1 MWTER
6 SAAVFGVRP
15 TLGVRTSVR
24 RLGAKGRT
32 RLDGLAAQ
40 LTTSFVLMLAAC
52 ERGEEGG
59 STKSPTAVVSGEPG
73 PLVLDEQATG
83 IETPREGTLGAAAQI
98 RTRPETPVPKS
109 RDEALTA
116 LRTGHPQAAVSFFTS
131 WVKTHP
137 KDLEAAEALLRAHL
151 AVGRA
156 DVVEEAFAA
165 LPAGT
170 RQGST
175 IVQLRARAALAVGD
189 RAKAESSLREALQ
202 RAPGDLA
209 LAGALLDLLVRSGRT
224 PKTDTE
230 AKRLMDLLYDAYD
243 AGKAKGPAEL
253 LAVARATLASG
264 TGGGYHDANEVLGEA
279 AALEP
284 TSKGTWLADEIALL
298 HARIFLEKYDTDEAT
313 RIYASILDRD
323 PWHPDA
329 LAGLAWVQLA
339 DLRLAMAT
347 RTATEALLVNP
358 RQRLAHAAIA
368 YVDAIELRHHDAR
381 RRVDEGILAVD
392 PSDQHGHAVKAAIAI
407 WEGDRDGYVKARG
420 AVAKGT
426 SRPIDFH
433 VVLSEILN
441 VLHLYPECGDT
452 LSDGL
457 AVAND
462 APELLAAQG
471 LNLLRLGDETRG
483 RTLLEQAWKR
493 DRFNER
499 TFNVRRLYAER
510 IDPHYE
516 LRKFEG
522 FELRY
527 PKEDG
532 ALVVE
537 DFALAVSR
545 ARDGLAPNY
554 PIDPGSVRVELFAH
568 PDEFS
573 VRTIGIPA
581 LGALGVC
588 FGPVI
593 TMVGPH
599 AGRFDAHQVVW
610 HELAHTSAIALSKG
624 RVPRWFTEG
633 LSEWETE
640 LADPAWA
647 RESAQLLTYARS
659 RGSLPRLATLE
670 LAFLRAESGAAME
683 VAYATATYAVR
694 WIGETWGRQAI
705 VALLRGWGEGK
716 RSEELLPEVLGK
728 SLEQLD
734 RDFESWLQAELQQ
747 RVIGFRPELVAQD
760 HPGRVALEDA
770 LRAFEGPNA
779 DGAAAKLV
787 QLAADPETDG
797 AIVRLAL
804 ARARMEQG
812 RFDDAKLE
820 LAAARRFD
828 HESTTPDRLAAKIAR
843 HLSDVEAERRHLSA
857 VLEIEPTD
865 VDAAMTLLGLAL
877 VTDDEAAAK
886 LAAKRLVAVVPTR
899 PEGLAAAALLHH
911 RERRSK
917 DLTAPLLDAAV
928 QRSEDDADAAAVV
941 ALVAAGVGQDELA
954 ASVAKTTTGAKNL
967 APVVRARLTALAK

>member
-1 MWTER
+1 M
-6 SAAVFGVRP
+6 A
-15 TLGVRTSVR
+15 
-24 RLGAKGRT
+24 
-32 RLDGLAAQ
+32 
-40 LTTSFVLMLAAC
+40 
-52 ERGEEGG
+52 
-59 STKSPTAVVSGEPG
+59 
-73 PLVLDEQATG
+73 
-83 IETPREGTLGAAAQI
+83 
-98 RTRPETPVPKS
+98 
-109 RDEALTA
+109 A
-116 LRTGHPQAAVSFFTS
+116 LRTGHPDAAVSFFTS
-131 WVKTHP
+131 WVKSHP

-156 DVVEEAFAA
+156 DVIEEVFAA
-165 LPAGT
+165 LPAGA

-175 IVQLRARAALAVGD
+175 IVQLRARAAEALGEQT
-189 RAKAESSLREALQ
+189 RAESILGDARQ

-209 LAGALLDLLVRSGRT
+209 LAGALLDLRVRTGRT
-224 PKTDTE
+224 PKTDAE
-230 AKRLMDLLYDAYD
+230 AKRLTDLLYDAYD
-243 AGKAKGPAEL
+243 AGKVKGPAEL

-279 AALEP
+279 AAMEP
-284 TSKGTWLADEIALL
+284 PSRGTWLSDEIALL

-313 RIYASILDRD
+313 RIYAAVLERD

-339 DLRLAMAT
+339 DLRLARAT

-392 PSDQHGHAVKAAIAI
+392 PSDQRGHAVKAAIAI
-407 WEGDRDGYVKARG
+407 WEGDRDAYAQARA
-420 AVAKGT
+420 AVARGT

-452 LSDGL
+452 LTDGL

-483 RTLLEQAWKR
+483 RALLEHAWKR

-499 TFNVRRLYAER
+499 TFNMRRLYAER
-510 IDPHYE
+510 IEPHYE
-516 LRKFEG
+516 LRKFDG

-537 DFALAVSR
+537 DFALAITR
-545 ARDGLAPNY
+545 ARSGLAPHY
-554 PIDPGSVRVELFAH
+554 PVDPGSVRVELFAH
-568 PDEFS
+568 PEEFS

-647 RESAQLLTYARS
+647 RESAQLLTYAQS
-659 RGSLPRLATLE
+659 KGSLPHLATLE

-694 WIGETWGRQAI
+694 WIGETWGREAI
-705 VALLRGWGEGK
+705 VALLRGWGSGK
-716 RSEELLPEVLGK
+716 RSEELLPAVLGR
-728 SLEQLD
+728 SLDQLD
-734 RDFESWLQAELQQ
+734 RDFEVWLQGELQQ
-747 RVIGFRPELVAQD
+747 RVSGFRPELVAAD
-760 HPGRVALEDA
+760 HPGRVALEEA
-770 LRAFEGPNA
+770 LRAFEGPTPE
-779 DGAAAKLV
+779 AAAARLLK
-787 QLAADPETDG
+787 LAADPDTDG
-797 AIVRLAL
+797 AVVRLAL

-820 LAAARRFD
+820 LEAARRFD
-828 HESTTPDRLAAKIAR
+828 KESTTPDRLAAKIAR
-843 HLSDVEAERRHLSA
+843 HLSDVDAERRHLMA
-857 VLEIEPTD
+857 VLQVEPTD
-865 VDAAMTLLGLAL
+865 VDAAITLLGLAL
-877 VTDDEAAAK
+877 VTDDEAAEL

-899 PEGLAAAALLHH
+899 PEGLAAAALLHR
-911 RERRSK
+911 REPLAK
-917 DLTAPLLDAAV
+917 DLAKTLLSAAV
-928 QRSEDDADAAAVV
+928 DRSSDDAEAAVVV
-941 ALVAAGVGQDELA
+941 ALVAAKAGQAEVA
-954 ASVAKTTTGAKNL
+954 ASIAKKATGAKNL
-967 APVVRARLTALAK
+967 APVVHARLVALAK